1 MLWQPQFNWLSGR
14 PPIERTLPAQSV
26 QIQAEEADG
35 HKLSAVGAV
44 QEVDL
49 RHLTRRQLVAAFH
62 SAEGEADRVRS
73 AVALG
78 SVSASEPSAVA
89 VLIAAIQDSREGV
102 RRAAA
107 HGLAH
112 GGDAAVGALLK
123 LLQETSAPGES
134 NGGPNAVAVEVSCVV
149 FGQKL
154 MHERFGPQG
163 RGTTTRR
170 TSSSSRSAVPAPH
183 PCPRRWRSPP
193 PRSGA
198 R

>member
-1 MLWQPQFNWLSGR
+1 MRAGLSGR

-35 HKLSAVGAV
+35 HKLSSAGAV

-89 VLIAAIQDSREGV
+89 VLIAAIQDEREGV

-123 LLQETSAPGES
+123 LLQETSAPGE
-134 NGGPNAVAVEVSCVV
+134 PNAGSDLFCVWP
-149 FGQKL
+149 KAD
-154 MHERFGPQG
+154 ERFGPQG
-163 RGTTTRR
+163 RGTITRR
-170 TSSSSRSAVPAPH
+170 TSSSSRSAVPARH
-183 PCPRRWRSPP
+183 PCPRRWRSPR
-193 PRSGA
+193 PRSGG

>member
-1 MLWQPQFNWLSGR
+1 MHRRSQTLTYFVRAGLSGR

-35 HKLSAVGAV
+35 HKLSSAGAV

-123 LLQETSAPGES
+123 LLQETSAPGE
-134 NGGPNAVAVEVSCVV
+134 PNA
-149 FGQKL
+149 GWK
-154 MHERFGPQG
+154 
-163 RGTTTRR
+163 
-170 TSSSSRSAVPAPH
+170 
-183 PCPRRWRSPP
+183 
-193 PRSGA
+193 
-198 R
+198 